1 MQFLAYILVY
11 PILWMIS
18 ILPFRL
24 LYTLSDGF
32 YVLVYYIIGYR
43 KKVVLDNLKLAL
55 PNKSE
60 KELLAIRKRFY
71 HHLCDMMFEAI
82 KSITISE
89 AEMQKRYVFT
99 NLEDIYK
106 LEKEQRSIVLFMG
119 HYASWEWIF
128 ILQTHVKHKGYAV
141 YKRLSNKY
149 FDRLVKRIRAKYNSH
164 LITTKETF
172 ATLIKAKQ
180 NNELTLNGFVFD
192 QSPKL
197 NKAVYWQN
205 FMGVEVPVHVG
216 AEILAKRLDMVTLFL
231 KVSKVK
237 RGYYEAT
244 FTDIIRNSQDYTDF
258 ELTNLYLKRVEEQ
271 IYEAPEYYFW
281 THKRWKHQG
290 KNPDD
295 DKTLP

>member
-1 MQFLAYILVY
+1 MQFLVYILIY
-11 PILWMIS
+11 PLLWIIS

-24 LYTLSDGF
+24 LYFLSDVF
-32 YVLVYYIIGYR
+32 YILLYYIIGYR
-43 KKVVLDNLKLAL
+43 KKVVTNNLKLAF
-55 PNKSE
+55 PE
-60 KELLAIRKRFY
+60 KTNQEISLIRKLFY

-99 NLEDIYK
+99 NVEEIHK
-106 LEKEQRSIVLFMG
+106 LEKENRSIVLFMG

-128 ILQTHVKHKGYAV
+128 ILQTQVNHKGYAI

-149 FDRLVKRIRAKYNSH
+149 FDALVKRIRAKYNSH

-172 ATLIKAKQ
+172 SILIKAKK

-197 NKAVYWQN
+197 NKAVYWQD

-216 AEILAKRLDMVTLFL
+216 AEILAKRLDMVSLFL
-231 KVSKVK
+231 KVKKVK
-237 RGYYEAT
+237 RGHYEAT
-244 FTDIIRNSQDYTDF
+244 FLDINRNTKDIADFDITD
-258 ELTNLYLKRVEEQ
+258 LALKRVEEQ
-271 IYEAPEYYFW
+271 INKAPEYYFW
-281 THKRWKHQG
+281 THKRWKHRGQ
-290 KNPDD
+290 KPE
-295 DKTLP
+295 

>member
-1 MQFLAYILVY
+1 MQFLVYILVY
-11 PILWMIS
+11 PLLWIIS

-24 LYTLSDGF
+24 MYFLSDGF
-32 YVLVYYIIGYR
+32 YILLYYIIGYR
-43 KKVVLDNLKLAL
+43 KKVVTNNLKLAF
-55 PNKSE
+55 PE
-60 KELLAIRKRFY
+60 KTNQEISLIRKRFY

-99 NLEDIYK
+99 NVEEIHK
-106 LEKEQRSIVLFMG
+106 LEKENRSIVLFMG

-128 ILQTHVKHKGYAV
+128 ILQTHVNHKGYAV

-149 FDRLVKRIRAKYNSH
+149 FDALVKRIRAKYNSH

-172 ATLIKAKQ
+172 SILIKAKK

-197 NKAVYWQN
+197 NKAVYWQE
-205 FMGVEVPVHVG
+205 FMGIEVPVHVG

-231 KVSKVK
+231 KVKKVK
-237 RGYYEAT
+237 RGHYEAT
-244 FTDIIRNSQDYTDF
+244 FLDINRNTKDYADF
-258 ELTNLYLKRVEEQ
+258 ELTDLALKRVEEQ
-271 IYEAPEYYFW
+271 INEAPEYYFW
-281 THKRWKHQG
+281 THKRWKHRGQ
-290 KNPDD
+290 KP
-295 DKTLP
+295 K